1 MADKLHHT
9 SAQVISAI
17 KGSGG
22 IKQTVADR
30 LGVHRNTID
39 RYLDRFPAAMQAYQD
54 EVEAQGDY
62 AETVLIW
69 QLHEQEAT
77 GETDRNGNAI
87 KKPTEKAVDMAWK
100 YATKKLRSRGY
111 GDVILN
117 FDPKSLSVEQLERLI
132 KGEDPSSV
140 LSDAPKD

>member
-39 RYLDRFPAAMQAYQD
+39 RYLNRFPAAMQAYQD

-77 GETDRNGNAI
+77 GDVDKNGNAI
-87 KKPTEKAVDMAWK
+87 KKPTEESVDTAKWYLDRK
-100 YATKKLRSRGY
+100 GRKRGY
-111 GDVILN
+111 GNRQDIT
-117 FDPKSLSVEQLERLI
+117 
-132 KGEDPSSV
+132 
-140 LSDAPKD
+140 SDDQPITWLDIINQAKNNAKDKTDAE

>member
-9 SAQVISAI
+9 SAQIIAAI

-22 IKQTVADR
+22 IKQTIADR

-39 RYLDRFPAAMQAYQD
+39 RYLARFPAAMQAYQD
-54 EVEAQGDY
+54 EVESQGDY

-69 QLHEQEAT
+69 QLHEQELT
-77 GETDRNGNAI
+77 GEKDKNGNPL
-87 KKPTEKAVDMAWK
+87 KRPTERAVEMAWK

-111 GDVILN
+111 GDVYFNI
-117 FDPKSLSVEQLERLI
+117 DPKSLSLDQLERLI
-132 KGEDPSSV
+132 KGEDPSTV
-140 LSDAPKD
+140 LSNADKD